1 MRVCGTEIAGTGT
14 GRAFAIASVFSRSL
28 PRSVNSVINVMEDSC
43 TAKKR
48 KYDKICQHCSRD
60 VAKSTWYIHR
70 ERLFDSAS
78 GQCKKENDN
87 GELELLEQRPDFN
100 FDQPSSDENE
110 DSATDFFIS
119 GDQDETLINVSC
131 LRY

>member
-14 GRAFAIASVFSRSL
+14 GRAFAIANVFSPL
-28 PRSVNSVINVMEDSC
+28 RSVNSVINVMEDSC

-48 KYDKICQHCSRD
+48 KYDKIFCQHCSRD

-70 ERLFDSAS
+70 ERFFDSAS
-78 GQCKKENDN
+78 GQWKKENDN

-110 DSATDFFIS
+110 DSATDFFLS
-119 GDQDETLINVSC
+119 GDQDETLINVSY